1 MHSNRWRIH
10 VSDRTLKLAI
20 PDMHCASCASR
31 IEDALKPLDRI
42 RIASLN
48 PATREARLEVAD
60 EAALP
65 DAFGALAEAGF
76 PPATEKRR
84 LDIEGMHCASCVDRV
99 ERELEGVRTVFDAR
113 VNLASGRA
121 TLELL
126 EGASLEPAIEAV
138 RRAGYDA
145 AAAES
150 DIDRATEREQDE
162 RRSLRRR
169 LVLAAVLTLPVFAA
183 EMGGHVVPAFGSWLE
198 ANVGRGALNWLMLVL
213 ASGVQF
219 GPGLLFYRY
228 GVPPLLR
235 GSPDMNSLVM
245 LGSSAA
251 WGYSALVTV
260 APGIFPEGTA
270 NVYFEASAVII
281 TLILVGRWL
290 EAIARGRTSTAIREL
305 MRLAPDTAEV
315 ERDGETVEV
324 GVAELQPGDTI
335 RVRPG
340 GRVPVDGT
348 VVDGRSWVDESMLT
362 GEPDPVEKSDG
373 DAVVGGTVNQTG
385 SFRMRADATG
395 SDTVLAQI
403 VSMVEEA
410 QGNKL
415 PVQALVDRV
424 TRYFVPVVIA
434 AALLTLIGWLAF
446 GPEPALSLALVSA
459 VSVLI
464 IACPCAM
471 GLATPVS
478 IMVGMGRAAREGVL
492 FRRGDAL
499 QTLKSA
505 RTVAFDKTG
514 TLTEGRPRVAAMH
527 PRSGFDDDT
536 LLGLA
541 AAVERHS
548 EHPLARAIVER
559 AEADLDSV
567 DEGRDFESTTGQGVR
582 ARVGERDVSVGGPRM
597 LEALGMA
604 CDDAEVDR
612 MRRSGATVV
621 FVVVDGDIAGF
632 LGIADPVKAGARRT
646 VRALH
651 SAGLRTA
658 MITGDAEDTAKAVA
672 EEVGIDDVVA
682 GVRPDGKV
690 DALERL
696 RARDG
701 RVAFVGD
708 GINDA
713 PVLAAADV
721 GIAIGSGTDVAI
733 ESADVVL
740 MSGEPGRVATAIDLS
755 HRVMR
760 NIAQNLFW
768 AFGYNVLLIPV
779 AAGILYPFGGTLLSP
794 MLAAGAMS
802 LSSLFVLGNA
812 LRLRR
817 A

>member
-1 MHSNRWRIH
+1 MT
-10 VSDRTLKLAI
+10 DRTVKLAI

-31 IEDALKPLDRI
+31 IEDALAPLDRV
-42 RIASLN
+42 RVAALN
-48 PATREARLEVAD
+48 PATREARLEVVD

-65 DAFGALAEAGF
+65 DAFDALAEAGF
-76 PPATEKRR
+76 PPATERR
-84 LDIEGMHCASCVDRV
+84 HLKIEGMHCASCVDRV
-99 ERELEGVRTVFDAR
+99 ERELKSVPSVIDAG

-121 TLELL
+121 TLEML
-126 EGASLEPAIEAV
+126 EGASMEPAAEAV

-145 AAAES
+145 EADEGDADRAAA
-150 DIDRATEREQDE
+150 REEGE
-162 RRSLRRR
+162 RRSLRNR
-169 LVLAAVLTLPVFAA
+169 LVIAAVLTVPVFVA
-183 EMGGHVVPAFGSWLE
+183 EMGGHVVPAFGAWLDS
-198 ANVGRGALNWLMLVL
+198 AVGRGNLNWLLLVL
-213 ASGVQF
+213 ATGVQF

-251 WGYSALVTV
+251 WGYSVLVTI

-270 NVYFEASAVII
+270 NVYFEASSVII
-281 TLILVGRWL
+281 TLILVGRWM
-290 EAIARGRTSTAIREL
+290 ESIARGRTSSAIREL
-305 MRLAPDTAEV
+305 VRLAPDTAEV
-315 ERDGETVEV
+315 ERDGETAEV
-324 GVAELQPGDTI
+324 PVAELRAGDVI

-348 VVDGRSWVDESMLT
+348 VLDGRSWLDESMIS
-362 GEPDPVEKSDG
+362 GEPEPVEKSKG
-373 DAVVGGTVNQTG
+373 DEVVGGTVNQTG

-395 SDTVLAQI
+395 GDTVLAQI
-403 VSMVEEA
+403 VAMVEEA
-410 QGNKL
+410 QGSKL

-434 AALLTLIGWLAF
+434 TAIVTLAGWLAF
-446 GPEPALSLALVSA
+446 GPEPTLSLALVSA

-478 IMVGMGRAAREGVL
+478 IMVGMGRSARAGVL

-499 QTLKSA
+499 QALKGVGL
-505 RTVAFDKTG
+505 VAFDKTG
-514 TLTEGRPRVAAMH
+514 TLTEGRPRVAQIIAA
-527 PRSGFDDDT
+527 SGFEEST
-536 LLGLA
+536 VLALA
-541 AAVERHS
+541 AAVEGAS
-548 EHPLARAIVER
+548 EHPIARAVVER
-559 AEADLDSV
+559 AESELDSIA
-567 DEGRDFESTTGQGVR
+567 EASDFESTTGRGVR
-582 ARVGERDVSVGGPRM
+582 ARVDGRDVAVGGPRL
-597 LEALGMA
+597 LEHLGLA
-604 CDDAEVDR
+604 PDDPDGRIER
-612 MRRSGATVV
+612 LRGEGATVV
-621 FVVVDGDIAGF
+621 FVVVDGDVAG
-632 LGIADPVKAGARRT
+632 LLAVADPVKPGARAA
-646 VRALH
+646 VDALH
-651 SAGLRTA
+651 EAGIRTA
-658 MITGDAEDTAKAVA
+658 MITGDAESTARAVA
-672 EEVGIDDVVA
+672 EELGIDEVVA

-690 DALERL
+690 EALERL
-696 RARDG
+696 RDEAG
-701 RVAFVGD
+701 RIAFVGD

-721 GIAIGSGTDVAI
+721 GIAIGSGTDIAI

-740 MSGEPGRVATAIDLS
+740 ISGDPERVATAIELS
-755 HRVMR
+755 RRVMR

-779 AAGILYPFGGTLLSP
+779 AAGALYPVSGVLLSP

-817 A
+817 R